1 MTTLYRV
8 TCGDCDNCTSCAQI
22 RATFAEAQLA
32 WPVDGY
38 IEKLTAG
45 QPVEDVTPVRQDV
58 EQERL
63 VYHTCHR
70 EPPHWHRW
78 GGHDWGYSHPWVFIR
93 PSAFENFA
101 RFDDVEWSG
110 RSVEYPIT

>member
-70 EPPHWHRW
+70 EPLRAMWQRV
-78 GGHDWGYSHPWVFIR
+78 SASLAERFNRR